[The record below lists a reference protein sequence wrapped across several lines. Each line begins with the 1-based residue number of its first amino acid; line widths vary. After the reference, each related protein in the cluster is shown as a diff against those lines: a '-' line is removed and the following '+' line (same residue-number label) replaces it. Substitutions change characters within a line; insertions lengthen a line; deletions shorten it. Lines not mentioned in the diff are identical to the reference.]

1 MRASVRCFDVERTSL
16 LDFDQLVQARLPGPV
31 GHEAS
36 RELVDDGN
44 AAVGADQIVRVP
56 AKQVTGR
63 ESLTHEVLAP
73 QAAGPDAAE
82 RPGELLHAL
91 PAARGEGHLAERR
104 VDPEVVADIETIGQG
119 QSMLIDVTPGVAVS
133 RARDDERCPCLVDE
147 HAVGLVD
154 DRIVQPAKDETTGAS
169 VLAAQLFELEL
180 EAIGPVAEHEAVAEV
195 IEAELL
201 VGAVRHVAG
210 IGRAPR
216 VRVHAVHDDAHR

>member
-1 MRASVRCFDVERTSL
+1 MRASVRCFDVGAHPSLTSISWCS
-16 LDFDQLVQARLPGPV
+16 AGLPGPV

-36 RELVDDGN
+36 RELVDDGD

-56 AKQVTGR
+56 AKQVTGGER
-63 ESLTHEVLAP
+63 LTHEVLAP

-91 PAARGEGHLAERR
+91 PAARGEGHLALRR

-119 QSMLIDVTPGVAVS
+119 QSMLIDVTPGVALS

-154 DRIVQPAKDETTGAS
+154 DRVVQPAKDETAGAS
-169 VLAAQLFELEL
+169 VLAVQLFELEL
-180 EAIGPVAEHEAVAEV
+180 EATGPVAEHEAVSEV